1 MNAPESEPVISRSEV
16 VASILNLADIA
27 AETRRTRAIL
37 EESDEE
43 EAD

>member
-1 MNAPESEPVISRSEV
+1 MNARESEPVISREEV
-16 VASILNLADIA
+16 VASMFNLADIA
-27 AETRRTRAIL
+27 AETRRIRAIL